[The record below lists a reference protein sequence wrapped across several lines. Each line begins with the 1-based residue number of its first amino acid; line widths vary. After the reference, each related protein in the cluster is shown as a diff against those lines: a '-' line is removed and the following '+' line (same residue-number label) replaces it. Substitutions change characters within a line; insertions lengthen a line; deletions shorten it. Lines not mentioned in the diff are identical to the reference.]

1 MVFTSIMVLMQEISK
16 CDQKQILRHSILRI
30 GNIKVSREQN
40 LVTEALENLKFDDK
54 LISESIFNIKI
65 LLSRKFTSLFHLLHL
80 GYLL

>member
-16 CDQKQILRHSILRI
+16 CDQKQILRQSNFANR
-30 GNIKVSREQN
+30 REQN
-40 LVTEALENLKFDDK
+40 LVTEALENLKFDNK